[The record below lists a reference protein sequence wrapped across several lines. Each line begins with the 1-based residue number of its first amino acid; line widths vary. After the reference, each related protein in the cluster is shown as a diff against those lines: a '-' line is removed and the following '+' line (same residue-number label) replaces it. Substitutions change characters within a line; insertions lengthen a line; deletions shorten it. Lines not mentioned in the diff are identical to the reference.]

1 MGAVVVGQ
9 LARDLVMVMER
20 LPDVHASGAVRQRLE
35 QLGGKGANQAVGLSQ
50 LGVATALVAVAGDD
64 PVGDA
69 LLARAA
75 LDGIDVTHVVRRP
88 GTATGLIVEALE
100 DGGRWRY
107 LEHLPQG
114 VLLTEA
120 DVRAAEDVLRAAGAV
135 LVQLQQ
141 PLDAVRAAV
150 ELSGGLT
157 VLDGA
162 VTDRSLLHGADVL
175 RADAHEAEL
184 LLGVP
189 AREKDV
195 LAAAPALLD
204 AGLRLLAFALADG
217 GDLFVWRDGH
227 ERAPWRDS
235 HEPVPW
241 RDGHELVPHA
251 AGEAVDT
258 TGGGDALTAALT
270 AALLDGATPREA
282 AREAVA
288 AAGRVVTHAG
298 GRPGLTPRRRSA

>member
-20 LPDVHASGAVRQRLE
+20 LPDVHTSGAVRERLE

-88 GTATGLIVEALE
+88 GTATGLIVEVLE

-120 DVRAAEDVLRAAGAV
+120 DVRAAGDVLRAADAV

-162 VTDRSLLHGADVL
+162 VTDRSVLRGADVL
-175 RADAHEAEL
+175 RADAREAEV
-184 LLGVP
+184 LLGGP
-189 AREKDV
+189 AREEDV

-204 AGLRLLAFALADG
+204 SGPRLLAFALADG

-227 ERAPWRDS
+227 AL
-235 HEPVPW
+235 VPHAA
-241 RDGHELVPHA
+241 GHELVSHA

>member
-1 MGAVVVGQ
+1 MDAVVVGQ
-9 LARDLVMVMER
+9 LARDLVMVVER
-20 LPDVHASGAVRQRLE
+20 LPDPGTSGAVRDRLE
-35 QLGGKGANQAVGLSQ
+35 QLGGKGANQAVGLAQ

-69 LLARAA
+69 LVAQAGV
-75 LDGIDVTHVVRRP
+75 DGIDVTHVVRRA
-88 GTATGLIVEALE
+88 GTPTGLIVEVLE

-107 LEHLPQG
+107 LEHLPLG

-120 DVRAAEDVLRAAGAV
+120 DVRAAAGVLGGARAV

-150 ELSGGLT
+150 ELAGGLV

-162 VTDRSLLHGADVL
+162 VTDPGILRGADVL
-175 RADAHEAEL
+175 RADAHEAAL

-195 LAAAPALLD
+195 LEAAPGLLD
-204 AGLRLLAFALADG
+204 AGPTLLAFAVEEG

-227 ERAPWRDS
+227 E
-235 HEPVPW
+235 
-241 RDGHELVPHA
+241 LFPHTGGDVA
-251 AGEAVDT
+251 DT

-270 AALLDGATPREA
+270 AAMLEGASPREA
-282 AREAVA
+282 ARFAVS
-288 AAGRVVTHAG
+288 AAGAVVTHPG
-298 GRPGLTPRRRSA
+298 GRPALHGRRPPKR

>member
-1 MGAVVVGQ
+1 M
-9 LARDLVMVMER
+9 
-20 LPDVHASGAVRQRLE
+20 
-35 QLGGKGANQAVGLSQ
+35 
-50 LGVATALVAVAGDD
+50 
-64 PVGDA
+64 
-69 LLARAA
+69 
-75 LDGIDVTHVVRRP
+75 
-88 GTATGLIVEALE
+88 
-100 DGGRWRY
+100 
-107 LEHLPQG
+107 
-114 VLLTEA
+114 
-120 DVRAAEDVLRAAGAV
+120 RAAEDVLRAAGAV

-175 RADAHEAEL
+175 RADAREAAV
-184 LLGVP
+184 LLGGP
-189 AREKDV
+189 AREREV

-204 AGLRLLAFALADG
+204 AGPRLLAFALADG

-227 ERAPWRDS
+227 EPAPWRDS
-235 HEPVPW
+235 HEPAPWRDSHEPAPWRDSHEPAPW

>member
-9 LARDLVMVMER
+9 LARDVVMVMER
-20 LPDVHASGAVRQRLE
+20 LPDAGSSGPVRERLE

-50 LGVATALVAVAGDD
+50 LGVPAALVAVAGDD

-75 LDGIDVTHVVRRP
+75 VDGVDVSHVVRRA
-88 GTATGLIVEALE
+88 GTPTGLIVEVLE

-120 DVRAAEDVLRAAGAV
+120 DVRAAEGALRAADAV

-141 PLDAVRAAV
+141 PLTAVRAAV
-150 ELSGGLT
+150 EVAGGLV
-157 VLDGA
+157 VLDGV
-162 VTDRSLLHGADVL
+162 VTDRALLRGADVL
-175 RADAHEAEL
+175 RADARETAM

-195 LAAAPALLD
+195 LDAAPGLLD
-204 AGLRLLAFALADG
+204 AGPKLLAFALEEG
-217 GDLFVWRDGH
+217 GDLFVWRGGH
-227 ERAPWRDS
+227 ET
-235 HEPVPW
+235 
-241 RDGHELVPHA
+241 VPHA
-251 AGEAVDT
+251 GGTVVDT

-270 AALLDGATPREA
+270 AALLSGSSPREA
-282 AREAVA
+282 GRFAVA
-288 AAGRVVTHAG
+288 AAGDVVTRAG
-298 GRPGLTPRRRSA
+298 GRPAFTRRPPSG